1 MVTHGQLVRYYLLAL
16 RHWEAHP
23 AVREL
28 CAGIDLG
35 RRGYCELF
43 ASRHLDATAWTT
55 GGALSGNAAYDD
67 AVALLSHSGR
77 GGGARDA
84 WGRATVPPAL
94 ADAAPSAAPD

>member
-1 MVTHGQLVRYYLLAL
+1 MVTHGRLVGYYLLAL

-28 CAGIDLG
+28 CAGVDLG

-43 ASRHLDATAWTT
+43 AGRHLDATAWTT

-67 AVALLSHSGR
+67 AVALLAHSGR
-77 GGGARDA
+77 EGGALDA
-84 WGRATVPPAL
+84 RGRATVPPVP
-94 ADAAPSAAPD
+94 ADDAPSAAPG